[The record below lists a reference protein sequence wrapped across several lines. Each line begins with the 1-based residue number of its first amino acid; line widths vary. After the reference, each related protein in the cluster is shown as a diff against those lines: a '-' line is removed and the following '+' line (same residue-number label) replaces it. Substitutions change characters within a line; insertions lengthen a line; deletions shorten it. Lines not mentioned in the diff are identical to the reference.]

1 MFNASSIS
9 DAFGYITGMFSSSL
23 LSIPIGLG
31 LVDYVYI
38 FVLMIGVFILEWS
51 QRSKEYAL
59 QFCSSGWIK
68 VLIIYAVIAHLIF
81 CNAAQSDFIYYQ
93 F

>member
-1 MFNASSIS
+1 MFNAPSIS
-9 DAFGYITGMFSSSL
+9 DAFGYIVGMFSSSL
-23 LSIPIGLG
+23 LSMPIGLG
-31 LVDYVYI
+31 LVDYIYI
-38 FVLMIGVFILEWS
+38 FALIIAVFILEWS

-59 QFCSSGWIK
+59 QFRSPGWIK